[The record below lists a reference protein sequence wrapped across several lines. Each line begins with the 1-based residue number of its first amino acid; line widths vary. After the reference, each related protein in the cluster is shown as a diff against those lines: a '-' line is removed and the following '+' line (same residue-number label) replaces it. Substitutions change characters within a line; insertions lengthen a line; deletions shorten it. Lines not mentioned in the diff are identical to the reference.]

1 MIRIHHAK
9 ITRSFRIVWLCEEL
23 GEPYQIVPCSLR
35 SPTEEFA
42 ALNPLRT
49 LPLIEDGPQSN
60 PVKMVESIAI
70 MLYIMGKH
78 MPTPL
83 AAGPDDPAR
92 ADWLQFLIMGEAG
105 MGGPVTTIVHARY
118 IAPEAEKRNWSVL
131 DAEEIFLRHCR
142 FIGDHLQGKSYLAGD
157 RFTMADI
164 SVGYMVGV
172 GQLLGLSDRMP
183 ANLLEYHKRLAERPA
198 FERAAAA

>member
-1 MIRIHHAK
+1 MLKIHHARR
-9 ITRSFRIVWLCEEL
+9 TRSLRIVWLCEEL
-23 GEPYQIVPCSLR
+23 GAPYEIIPADFR
-35 SPTEEFA
+35 NPTEEFA

-49 LPLIEDGPQSN
+49 LPLIEDG

-105 MGGPVTTIVHARY
+105 IGASITTIVHARFL
-118 IAPEAEKRNWSVL
+118 APEAEKRNWSVI
-131 DAEEIFLRHCR
+131 DAENAVLKHCR
-142 FIGDHLQGKSYLAGD
+142 FIADHLEGGRSFLAGD

-172 GQLLGLSDRMP
+172 AQLLGFRDRIP
-183 ANLLEYHKRLAERPA
+183 ANVVEYHKRLTERPA
-198 FERAAAA
+198 YQRAAEK